1 MISWA
6 FTSLVI
12 ALVSA
17 FFGFSGLMASIA
29 GIAQIAA
36 GVFGL
41 LFLVGAVTAALRG
54 PSPIS

>member
-12 ALVSA
+12 AIISA
-17 FFGFSGLMASIA
+17 AFGFSGLVASLA

-41 LFLVGAVTAALRG
+41 LFFIGAIAAALRG